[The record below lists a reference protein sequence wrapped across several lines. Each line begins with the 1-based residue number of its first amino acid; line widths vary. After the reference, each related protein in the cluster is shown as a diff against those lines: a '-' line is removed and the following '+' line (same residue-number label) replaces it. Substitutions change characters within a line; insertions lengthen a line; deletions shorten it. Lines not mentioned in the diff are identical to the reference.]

1 MMKDLQFAERDLKI
15 EKSKK
20 QNKERI
26 NRMRR
31 TNELVESLQ
40 AQAGKQMAERL
51 AGDSDAYADLL
62 KNLLIQGLIKLI
74 EPKITLRCRQS
85 DVDVLQ
91 SVVDD
96 AISEYKKSML
106 SQVVALEGK
115 DDIPCAVT
123 IDSDKFLPEF
133 NESDPT
139 NSCLGGFVMYARKN
153 RIVCSQTLDDRLKM
167 TFQQSIPMMRAAL
180 FPSLAKNKAKKR
192 YLIYTLASDHQKV
205 VGTRK
210 HR

>member
-40 AQAGKQMAERL
+40 AYAGKQMAERL

-115 DDIPCAVT
+115 DDIPCAVI

-167 TFQQSIPMMRAAL
+167 TFQQSIPMMRASL
-180 FPSLAKNKAKKR
+180 FPSLAKNKA
-192 YLIYTLASDHQKV
+192 QK
-205 VGTRK
+205 
-210 HR
+210 